1 MRTTILVA
9 AGLVLL
15 ASASAQETSPTKVA
29 HPRTTTHASQ
39 SPKAVLQAY
48 ISAWNRHDFA
58 AFDTLL
64 APDGIHEDIAQGFR
78 GEGPAQVKDF
88 MRDMLKAQP
97 DLEWQVT
104 SVIESGPIA
113 AAEWTW
119 TSTFTGDGPS
129 GPVVAKR
136 ISGRGASIA
145 VIKNGRIKRFTDYYD
160 TLSYFPKTTN

>member
-1 MRTTILVA
+1 MRTTIPVA
-9 AGLVLL
+9 ACLVLL

-48 ISAWNRHDFA
+48 ISAWNHHDFA
-58 AFDTLL
+58 AFDRLL
-64 APDGIHEDIAQGFR
+64 APDGIHEDIAAGFR

-97 DLEWQVT
+97 DLEWKVT
-104 SVIESGPIA
+104 SIIESGPIV

-129 GPVVAKR
+129 GSVVAKR
-136 ISGRGASIA
+136 ISGRGASVA
-145 VIKNGRIKRFTDYYD
+145 VIENGRIKRFTDYYD